1 MDKLA
6 ERYFELKQM
15 REAIEREMAALRSGL
30 LAWCAERRQTEAEAG
45 GYKVKIV
52 AQTRRVY
59 DDDKL
64 LAALPDPAL
73 WRLAA
78 SADAAK
84 IAGLL
89 RLKVLTEDMI
99 RGTYTEKHVQLLHV
113 EKL

>member
-1 MDKLA
+1 MEKMA
-6 ERYFELKQM
+6 ERYFELKRQ
-15 REAIEREMAALRSGL
+15 REAIEREMAALRCGM
-30 LAWCAERRQTEAEAG
+30 LAWCGERKQTEAEAG

-52 AQTRRVY
+52 TQTRREY
-59 DDDKL
+59 NDDKL

-89 RLKVLTEDMI
+89 RLKVLTEEMI
-99 RGTYTEKHVQLLHV
+99 RGTYTEKQVQLLHV

>member
-1 MDKLA
+1 MEKMA
-6 ERYFELKQM
+6 ERYFELKAR
-15 REAIEREMAALRSGL
+15 REAIEREMTALRSGM
-30 LAWCAERRQTEAEAG
+30 LAWCGARKQTEAEAG
-45 GYKVKIV
+45 GYRVNIV
-52 AQTRRVY
+52 TQTRRVH

-84 IAGLL
+84 IANLL
-89 RLKVLTEDMI
+89 RLNVLTGEMI
-99 RGTYTEKHVQLLHV
+99 RGTYAEKRIQLLHV